1 MIKIIIKFILH
12 LLCVPLFFVTKPL
25 VFLQVFWVVVAF
37 CFGYDGI
44 PNPVPFMV
52 VDKVNEWIDKI

>member
-1 MIKIIIKFILH
+1 MIKIITKFILH
-12 LLCVPLFFVTKPL
+12 LLCVVLFLVTIPL
-25 VFLQVFWVVVAF
+25 VFLQIFWVVVAF